1 MARYS
6 LEEMVGEAHL
16 ADYMHVRDRLIKSWV
31 TLGLLDEARLGRSR
45 GRAAGIPRYWP
56 TAQRDLLLELL
67 RNQENGV
74 RSVATL
80 CNLPVAWWLYRGDSV
95 VPLRQAK
102 RALTTW
108 LDKASHRSWERSTR
122 SAGDLVS
129 MYLPALR
136 GSERADIVN
145 VVAKIAYS
153 SRFDPKAVEQELRD
167 LAPREAPEATEE
179 RTAGLLRALAPIEA
193 ILHTREHLDDIPDD
207 LYRFA
212 RTELN
217 SSAREYV
224 ALQPQLA
231 GHPDT
236 GHLATPL
243 TVDQLGNR
251 ACAYLAQLLGHLL
264 LAGDKAPFRLPPGI
278 PR

>member
-1 MARYS
+1 
-6 LEEMVGEAHL
+6 
-16 ADYMHVRDRLIKSWV
+16 
-31 TLGLLDEARLGRSR
+31 
-45 GRAAGIPRYWP
+45 
-56 TAQRDLLLELL
+56 
-67 RNQENGV
+67 
-74 RSVATL
+74 
-80 CNLPVAWWLYRGDSV
+80 V
-95 VPLRQAK
+95 VPLGQAK

-108 LDKASHRSWERSTR
+108 LDKAGHRSWERSTR
-122 SAGDLVS
+122 SAGELVS
-129 MYLPALR
+129 LFVPALR

-145 VVAKIAYS
+145 IVAKIAYS
-153 SRFDPKAVEQELRD
+153 NQFDPKAFQKELCE
-167 LAPREAPEATEE
+167 AAIGSAPEETEA
-179 RTAGLLRALAPIEA
+179 RVARLLAALAPIEA
-193 ILHTREHLDDIPDD
+193 ILYTRERLDEIPDD

-224 ALQPQLA
+224 AVQPYLA
-231 GHPDT
+231 SRPDI

-264 LAGDKAPFRLPPGI
+264 LAGDKAPIRLPAAT